1 MSKKNATEA
10 DAAPERA
17 GDEAIDAIHRVD
29 GTVPSSVPLTKR
41 EANALRAAERR
52 APPHLIALVVAEA
65 EENGGQVG
73 GVPIDPAGMR
83 ADAARVASLRVAA
96 STARSIARRLDQEA
110 LTLAA
115 SVAQRALSAT
125 TSLQA
130 FARTP
135 AGRTSSE
142 KAAELRA
149 AARESKP
156 RKPRTTRGAAKA
168 TDENGSPLTA

>member
-10 DAAPERA
+10 EPPADAT
-17 GDEAIDAIHRVD
+17 GHDALAALQSVD
-29 GTVPSSVPLTKR
+29 RTLPSSPPLTKR

-65 EENGGQVG
+65 EENGGQVA

-83 ADAARVASLRVAA
+83 ADSERVASLRVAA
-96 STARSIARRLDQEA
+96 VIARSIARRLDREA

-135 AGRTSSE
+135 AGKTSSA
-142 KAAELRA
+142 KATELRA
-149 AARESKP
+149 AARQSAP
-156 RKPRTTRGAAKA
+156 RKSSGKKTTGATKA
-168 TDENGSPLTA
+168 PG